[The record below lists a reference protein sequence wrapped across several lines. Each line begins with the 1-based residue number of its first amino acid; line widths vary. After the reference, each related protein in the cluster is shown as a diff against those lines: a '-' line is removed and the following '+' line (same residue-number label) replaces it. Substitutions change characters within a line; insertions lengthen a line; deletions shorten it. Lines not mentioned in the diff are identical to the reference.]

1 MDFAMQHLK
10 NSVCLAALLAGGI
23 SSTPVF
29 AQETD
34 DDIEVIHV
42 TVNRRAQ
49 PLSQIGSSVSV
60 VTELDLQKGQN
71 IFVVDALEVL
81 PSVNIAQNGSF
92 GGLASLSLRGAG
104 GDSTS
109 VLIDG
114 VQIND
119 ASSTGGAYNFAHL
132 DTNNIQRI
140 EVLRG
145 PQSVLYGSDAIG
157 GVVNIITKT
166 GGEGLG
172 GNAYAEFGSFDTF
185 RTGGSLHGGSKKL
198 GFNVAASFTDT
209 DGISAADVNDGNT
222 ERDGL
227 RSYNVSG
234 KVTSEISEDL
244 RFEVISRYSDNVSEF
259 DSFGPVDG
267 DEVSHT
273 DEFLIAG
280 RAHFNLFD
288 GRLQNTV
295 SAEFSSV
302 ERENFSNGT
311 SSFAAQGNRTNFD
324 YLGVFEAT
332 KDWTVTFGA
341 QHEVGKATN
350 LEGDGISIDSVFG
363 ELGWTPINGLVLTA
377 GIRQDDHETF
387 GGATTT
393 RFTGSYQVTDST
405 RLIANWGEGF
415 KAPSVFQLTFFC
427 CGQTGPSTDLRPE
440 RAKGYEFGL
449 EQMFFEGDLLL
460 TATWFNLKTRDA
472 IDFTFTNGYANVD
485 SRRSKG
491 LELGLQ
497 ATISDTLDVS
507 ANYTYTNADDSAT
520 DVALERQPENQFSA
534 SVNWAPVEAVNLR
547 ATLVHNGEEE
557 QSFGAP
563 TLDAWTRL
571 DIRAS
576 FDIND
581 RLSVYGRID
590 NLFDEDYQSVIG
602 YGTPGRSAYVGLR
615 VSL

>member
-1 MDFAMQHLK
+1 MQHLK
-10 NSVCLAALLAGGI
+10 NSVCITALLAGGFY
-23 SSTPVF
+23 SAPTL
-29 AQETD
+29 AQDEAA
-34 DDIEVIHV
+34 DDIETIYV
-42 TVNRRAQ
+42 TVNRREQ

-60 VTELDLQKGQN
+60 LTDIDLQKGQN

-104 GDSTS
+104 GDSTA

-114 VQIND
+114 VQLND
-119 ASSTGGAYNFAHL
+119 ASSTGNGYNFAHL
-132 DTNNIQRI
+132 DTNNIERI

-166 GGEGLG
+166 GGDGLG
-172 GNAYAEFGSFDTF
+172 GNAYAEYGSYNTF
-185 RTGGSLHGGSKKL
+185 RTGGTLHGGTKKL
-198 GFNVAASFTDT
+198 GFNLAASFTDT
-209 DGISAADVNDGNT
+209 DGISAADENDGNT

-227 RSYNVSG
+227 RSYNISG

-244 RFEVISRYSDNVSEF
+244 RFEVISRYSDNASEF
-259 DSFGPVDG
+259 DSFGPIDG
-267 DEVSHT
+267 DEVAHT

-295 SAEFSSV
+295 SAEFSSI
-302 ERENFSNGT
+302 ERENFTNGA
-311 SSFAAQGNRTNFD
+311 SSFEAQGNRTNFD

-332 KDWTVTFGA
+332 EDWTVTFGA
-341 QHEVGKATN
+341 QHEVAKATN

-363 ELGWTPINGLVLTA
+363 ELGWTPVDGLVLTA

-393 RFTGSYQVTDST
+393 RFTGSYQVTDTT

-415 KAPSVFQLTFFC
+415 KAPSVFQLTFVCTFC
-427 CGQTGPSTDLRPE
+427 GLTEPSSDLRPE
-440 RAKGYEFGL
+440 RAKGYEFGV
-449 EQMFFEGDLLL
+449 EQTFLEGDLLL
-460 TATWFNLKTRDA
+460 SATWFNLKTRDA

-485 SRRSKG
+485 SRRSEG

-497 ATISDTLDVS
+497 AILSDTLDVS
-507 ANYTYTNADDSAT
+507 ANYTYTDAVDTAT
-520 DVALERQPENQFSA
+520 DIAIERQPENQFSA
-534 SVNWAPVEAVNLR
+534 TVNWAPVEAVNLR

-557 QSFGAP
+557 QSFGAE
-563 TLDAWTRL
+563 TLEAWTRL
-571 DIRAS
+571 DLRAS
-576 FDIND
+576 FQIND
-581 RLSVYGRID
+581 RVSVYGRID
-590 NLFDEDYQSVIG
+590 NLFDEEYQSIIG
-602 YGTPGRSAYVGLR
+602 YGTPDRSAYVGLR
-615 VSL
+615 VNL